1 MSKSKRT
8 WIIIGVSLTIVG
20 LFIFIGAIAAL
31 KFDFTMISTAKY
43 VTNSYEAD
51 GYFNKISI
59 DTSIADI
66 IFVPSDDENCRVV
79 CYEQER
85 LKHSVTVKDQTL
97 VIDMV
102 DTRKWYEHIGFF
114 FGNMKVTVYL
124 PYKEY
129 VSLLIDS
136 DTGDI
141 DIPRDF
147 SFENIRITGATGD
160 VTLSASA
167 SDSIIIRMKTG
178 TITADNITAEEISLS
193 TATGDINISSAEA
206 KGLINAETNTGRIKL
221 TDVACKN
228 FTAESNT
235 GNIILRNVSAD
246 DSFSIKNSTGD
257 VKFES
262 SDAGQIYVKT
272 STGDVS
278 GTLLSEK
285 VFITDTS
292 TGDVSVPK
300 SVTGGKCE
308 IITSTGDI
316 EINIQ

>member
-1 MSKSKRT
+1 MNKSKRT

-20 LFIFIGAIAAL
+20 LFIFLGAIAAL
-31 KFDFTMISTAKY
+31 KFDFTMLNTAKY
-43 VTNSYEAD
+43 VTNSYETD
-51 GYFNKISI
+51 EFFNKISI
-59 DTSIADI
+59 DANIADI
-66 IFVPSDDENCRVV
+66 VFVPSDDENCRVV

-97 VIDMV
+97 VIDTV
-102 DTRKWYEHIGFF
+102 DNRKWYEHIGFF

-124 PYKEY
+124 PHKEY
-129 VSLLIDS
+129 ASLLIDS

-141 DIPRDF
+141 DIPKDF

-167 SDSIIIRMKTG
+167 SDSITVRMSTG
-178 TITADNITAEEISLS
+178 TITADNISSKEISLS

-206 KGLINAETNTGRIKL
+206 KGLIYAETNTGRIKL

-228 FTAESNT
+228 FTAESDT

-246 DSFSIKNSTGD
+246 DSFSIKSSTGN

-316 EINIQ
+316 EISIQ

>member
-1 MSKSKRT
+1 MNKSKKT
-8 WIIIGVSLTIVG
+8 WVIIGCSLTVVG
-20 LFIFIGAIAAL
+20 LFIFIGAMAAL
-31 KFDFTMISTAKY
+31 KFDFNMLNTAKY
-43 VTNSYEAD
+43 VSNTYEAD
-51 GYFNKISI
+51 GFFNKISI
-59 DTSIADI
+59 DTNIADVI
-66 IFVPSDDENCRVV
+66 LVPSDDEKCRVV

-97 VIDMV
+97 IIDTV
-102 DTRKWYEHIGFF
+102 DNRKWYEHIGIS
-114 FGNMKVTVYL
+114 FGKMEVTVYL
-124 PYKEY
+124 PHKEY
-129 VSLLIDS
+129 ASILIDS

-167 SDSIIIRMKTG
+167 SNSITIRVSTG
-178 TITADNITAEEISLS
+178 TIAADNIAAEEISLS
-193 TATGDINISSAEA
+193 TATGNINISSAET

-221 TDVACKN
+221 ADVACTN
-228 FTAESNT
+228 FTAESDT
-235 GNIILRNVSAD
+235 GNISLKNVKAA
-246 DSFSIKNSTGD
+246 DSFSIKSSTGD

-262 SDAGQIYVKT
+262 SDAGRIYVKT
-272 STGDVS
+272 STGDVT

-300 SVTGGKCE
+300 SVTGGECE

>member
-1 MSKSKRT
+1 MSKSKKT
-8 WIIIGVSLTIVG
+8 WIIIGVSLTMVG

-31 KFDFTMISTAKY
+31 KFDFNMLNTAKY
-43 VTNSYEAD
+43 VTNTYETE
-51 GYFNKISI
+51 GFFNKISI
-59 DTSIADI
+59 NVDIADI
-66 IFVPSDDENCRVV
+66 LFVPSDDEKCKVV

-97 VIDMV
+97 VIDTV
-102 DTRKWYEHIGFF
+102 DTRKWYEHIGIS

-124 PYKEY
+124 PHKEY

-136 DTGDI
+136 DTGDV

-167 SDSIIIRMKTG
+167 SNSITIRMSTG
-178 TITADNITAEEISLS
+178 TIAADNIAAEEISLS
-193 TATGDINISSAEA
+193 TATGDINISSVEA

-221 TDVACKN
+221 TFVACEN
-228 FTAESNT
+228 FTAESDT
-235 GNIILRNVSAD
+235 GNISLKNVSAA
-246 DSFSIKNSTGD
+246 DSFSIKSSTGD

-262 SDAGQIYVKT
+262 SDATQIYVKT
-272 STGDVS
+272 STGDVI

-292 TGDVSVPK
+292 TGNVSVPK